1 MVASAAAPA
10 LQPKSSHLS
19 IIKTKLAIE
28 LSTQRKERERE
39 QAPTIPIDL
48 KETQRNG
55 FFSSLSLSLLLLSL
69 AVSTSLPEDAQ
80 GAES

>member
-48 KETQRNG
+48 KETQ
-55 FFSSLSLSLLLLSL
+55 SH
-69 AVSTSLPEDAQ
+69 
-80 GAES
+80 

>member
-28 LSTQRKERERE
+28 LRTKKGERERERERERE
-39 QAPTIPIDL
+39 QAPKIPIDL
-48 KETQRNG
+48 KETQRN
-55 FFSSLSLSLLLLSL
+55 
-69 AVSTSLPEDAQ
+69 V
-80 GAES
+80 

>member
-28 LSTQRKERERE
+28 FVCTKKGEREREREGGRERE
-39 QAPTIPIDL
+39 QAPKIPIDL
-48 KETQRNG
+48 KETQRI
-55 FFSSLSLSLLLLSL
+55 
-69 AVSTSLPEDAQ
+69 V
-80 GAES
+80 